1 MPVVLF
7 NCCEPEAI
15 DLALAELQAH
25 HMLPN
30 PQKEGADVE
39 ASIASAIRW
48 GAYANR
54 LTAVSSDWTLAS
66 SETAQPL
73 RTDVTPNQYAQSFAQ
88 RWVHDYGLSVV
99 GGCCG
104 ITPEHIAVL
113 KTTLQA
119 N

>member
-1 MPVVLF
+1 MLF

-15 DLALAELQAH
+15 DLALAELQSH
-25 HMLPN
+25 HLLPD
-30 PQKEGADVE
+30 PKSPKRAE
-39 ASIASAIRW
+39 AVVDATIGTIRW

-54 LTAVSSDWTLAS
+54 LTVVAPDWTMAS

-73 RTDVTPNQYAQSFAQ
+73 RTDVTPKEYAQSFAH
-88 RWVHDYGLSVV
+88 RWVHNYGLSVV

-104 ITPEHIAVL
+104 ITPEHIAAL
-113 KTTLQA
+113 KATLQA